1 MSPTRSHTPKPNTET
16 LQTKR
21 VAAPLAAALA
31 TEPPGSRVG
40 EEAED
45 LQELHQAL
53 THQIPPCVCAS
64 RNWAMH

>member
-1 MSPTRSHTPKPNTET
+1 LVFFCAVSPTRSHTPKPNTET

-21 VAAPLAAALA
+21 V
-31 TEPPGSRVG
+31 G

-53 THQIPPCVCAS
+53 THQISPCVCAS
-64 RNWAMH
+64 RNWAMHK